1 MRMLIR
7 VDDLERIQSGVVDT
21 AFRRWTRPTVK
32 AGGTLTTAIGML
44 AIDAV
49 DTMSAE
55 ELSLADVR
63 RAGFDDVA
71 GLMAWLDSGKAGT
84 LYRIRL
90 HYLGEDPRIG
100 LRESADDLEAV
111 EAALAKLDARGAWTE
126 RVLRLIETHPGRL
139 AQLLADE
146 MGLEKLKFKGKVRQ
160 LKALGLTESRDIGY
174 RLSRRGEALLARRR
188 TIASA

>member
-1 MRMLIR
+1 MLIR
-7 VDDLERIQSGVVDT
+7 VDDLERIRSGAVDT

-32 AGGTLTTAIGML
+32 AGGTLTTAIGAL

-49 DTMSAE
+49 DVVSEE
-55 ELSLADVR
+55 ELSVADAR
-63 RAGFDDVA
+63 RAGFDDLA
-71 GLMAWLDSGKAGT
+71 GLTAWLDSDKTGT
-84 LYRIRL
+84 LYRVRL

-111 EAALAKLDARGAWTE
+111 ENALAKLDAREAWTE
-126 RVLRLIETHPGRL
+126 RTLHLIESHPGRL

-160 LKALGLTESRDIGY
+160 LKALGLTESLEIGY

-188 TIASA
+188 GTTASA